1 MDRVNGY
8 FAEGVGEALHSSVQ
22 QRDVI
27 TIIRSLT
34 LTLDAV
40 ARWMGLNDRDMGTPD
55 RARWMGLNDRDM
67 GTPDWA
73 RWMGLNDR
81 DMGTPDWADGSQE
94 EWRGGGKDRREREEG
109 RIEGD

>member
-55 RARWMGLNDRDM
+55 
-67 GTPDWA
+67 
-73 RWMGLNDR
+73 
-81 DMGTPDWADGSQE
+81 WADGSQE

-109 RIEGD
+109 RIEGW